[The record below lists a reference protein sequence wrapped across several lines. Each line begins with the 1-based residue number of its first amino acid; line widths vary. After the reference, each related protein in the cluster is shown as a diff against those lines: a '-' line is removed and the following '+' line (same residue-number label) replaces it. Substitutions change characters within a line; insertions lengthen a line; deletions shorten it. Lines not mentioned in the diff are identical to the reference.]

1 MLRTFIKKN
10 ASSSAIL
17 LFLVIFI
24 TIQIAKPSFIYNN
37 DGSFRQFGLGW
48 RKKTVIPIWLIT
60 IFVAILSY
68 VFVLYYLNLP
78 KYKF

>member
-48 RKKTVIPIWLIT
+48 KKKTVIPIWLIT

>member
-1 MLRTFIKKN
+1 MLRSFIRKN

-17 LFLVIFI
+17 LFLVLFI
-24 TIQIAKPSFIYNN
+24 IVQIMKPAFIYKN
-37 DGSFRQFGLGW
+37 DGSFRQFGVGW
-48 RKKTVIPIWLIT
+48 KNKTVVPIWLIT
-60 IFVAILSY
+60 IFIAILSY

>member
-60 IFVAILSY
+60 IFAAILSY

>member
-68 VFVLYYLNLP
+68 VSVLYYLNLP

>member
-1 MLRTFIKKN
+1 MLRGFIRKN
-10 ASSSAIL
+10 ACSSAIL
-17 LFLVIFI
+17 LFLVLFI
-24 TIQIAKPSFIYNN
+24 TIQIIKPGFIYKN
-37 DGSFRQFGLGW
+37 DGSFRQFGVGW
-48 RKKTVIPIWLIT
+48 KNKTVIPIWLIT